1 VLEHD
6 ADAGHRPVIRRALQ
20 RLVAD
25 AAERLVRA
33 AEQG

>member
-6 ADAGHRPVIRRALQ
+6 ADAGTGRLIRRAVQ

-25 AAERLVRA
+25 TAERLVRA